1 MSGTKHFVAGMGG
14 LLALAGLGFGMAQ
27 GALTQSQ
34 ELAPSAVSMEQ
45 W

>member
-1 MSGTKHFVAGMGG
+1 MGG